1 MDQSPDIE
9 TISLEKHGIFL
20 KNLKM
25 GWSPDIETISLNSME
40 ISRNFKIGTSPDIK
54 TIFF

>member
-9 TISLEKHGIFL
+9 TICLEKHGIFL

-40 ISRNFKIGTSPDIK
+40 ISRNFKRGRSPDIE
-54 TIFF
+54 TIF